1 MKYLTLLTLIC
12 SQAFANDL
20 TDSVLKSI
28 LSKESAKLKFVKDSC
43 GLKNVTEFLHLAAKT
58 DVKSGKESSYRL
70 ECKPEETENLCRFI
84 FSVKGKEGGPIDH
97 LPWSN
102 IMQFEFD
109 KKAKKLVSKT
119 LECFTSP

>member
-1 MKYLTLLTLIC
+1 MKYLIFLTLIC
-12 SQAFANDL
+12 SQAFADEFK
-20 TDSVLKSI
+20 DSVMKSI
-28 LSKESAKLKFVKDSC
+28 LSKESSNLKFVKNSC
-43 GLKNVTEFLHLAAKT
+43 DLKNVTEFLHLAART
-58 DVKSGKESSYRL
+58 DVKSGKDNSYHL

-84 FSVKGKEGGPIDH
+84 FSVKGKEGGPVNQ

-109 KKAKKLVSKT
+109 KKAKKLVSKS